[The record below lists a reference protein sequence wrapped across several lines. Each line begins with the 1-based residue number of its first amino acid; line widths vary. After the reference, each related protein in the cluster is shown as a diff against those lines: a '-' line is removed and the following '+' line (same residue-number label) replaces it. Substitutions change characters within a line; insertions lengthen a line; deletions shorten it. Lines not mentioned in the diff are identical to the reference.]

1 MKKSLYVLL
10 AAVMVL
16 CLALTGCTQTA
27 TPTPDIAAAVEEAV
41 VEAEVE
47 AAVEE
52 AVAEAEVEAAVE
64 DAVAEAEVEA
74 AVEEAVA
81 EAEVEAAVEDAVAEA
96 EVEAAVE
103 DAVAEAEVE
112 AAVEDA
118 VAEAEVEAAVEDAMT
133 VRVAL
138 VTDTGGINDQSFNA
152 SAWEG
157 MLRAKAELGA
167 EVKYFESKTEADYA
181 PNLITAVDDGYDLV
195 IAVGWMMADTL
206 QEVAA
211 EYPDQK
217 FAIVDNASVGDN
229 VVGINFKT
237 EQCSYLVGVIAGT
250 MTETKNVG
258 FVIGMVSPLMDTF
271 GVGYYAGVLDT
282 CPDCKIQAYNT
293 NSYGDAAGGKSAAV
307 NMYAN
312 GADIVYHAAGGTG
325 IGVIDA
331 AKEQNKYAIGV
342 DQDQAYLAPQNV
354 ISSAMK
360 RVDNAVFAVIGDVA
374 NGTFEPGDKYY
385 DLSSGSVDIAPTQD
399 LLTDEAKAA
408 VEKAKEAILAG
419 DIVVPADREAYAAKD
434 YPVAYDI
441 E

>member
-10 AAVMVL
+10 AVLMVL
-16 CLALTGCTQTA
+16 CLALTGCSKKTA
-27 TPTPDIAAAVEEAV
+27 DPTPEVVEEAV
-41 VEAEVE
+41 SEVVEEAASEVAEEPAVEAEV
-47 AAVEE
+47 VEE
-52 AVAEAEVEAAVE
+52 VVEEPVAEVEVVE
-64 DAVAEAEVEA
+64 EVAEEPVAEEA
-74 AVEEAVA
+74 ADDTA
-81 EAEVEAAVEDAVAEA
+81 ETAN
-96 EVEAAVE
+96 
-103 DAVAEAEVE
+103 
-112 AAVEDA
+112 
-118 VAEAEVEAAVEDAMT
+118 
-133 VRVAL
+133 VRIAL

-157 MLRAKAELGA
+157 MLRAEAELGA

-211 EYPDQK
+211 QYPEQK
-217 FAIVDNASVGDN
+217 FAIIDNASVGDN

-282 CPDCKIQAYNT
+282 CPDCTIQAYNA

-325 IGVIDA
+325 MGVIDA
-331 AKEQNKYAIGV
+331 AKEQDKYAIGV
-342 DQDQAYLAPQNV
+342 DQDQAYLAPKNV

-360 RVDNAVFAVIGDVA
+360 RVDNAVFAVISDVV
-374 NGTFEPGDKYY
+374 NGTYEAGDKYY

-408 VEKAKEAILAG
+408 VEKAKAAILSG
-419 DIVVPADREAYAAKD
+419 EIVVPGDREAFAEKYGEGI
-434 YPVAYDI
+434 YTV